1 VCDSAV
7 MSTPDTESKAEQRG
21 HRYAGAIY
29 GTILAMSVVAAG
41 ANGHSRDLRL
51 AVAVVATSV
60 VFWLA
65 HVYAEALGR
74 QIAHDR
80 RYRVADR
87 VAIAREEWPMAQASL
102 PFAGCL
108 LLGGFGIVS
117 GYKAEI
123 LAMIVGILA
132 LGVWGYAAARA
143 ERASGVRQVITVLT
157 TASFG
162 VVLFGLKL
170 VVQH

>member
-1 VCDSAV
+1 MSDAETPLPSGGSAA
-7 MSTPDTESKAEQRG
+7 DHRG

-41 ANGHSRDLRL
+41 ANGKGPNLWL
-51 AVAVVATSV
+51 AVTVVATSV

-74 QIAHDR
+74 QIAQNR
-80 RYRVADR
+80 PYRLADR
-87 VAIAREEWPMAQASL
+87 LQIAREEWPMAQASL
-102 PFAGCL
+102 PLAACL
-108 LLGGFGIVS
+108 LVGVFGLVS
-117 GYKAEI
+117 GSNSEW
-123 LAMIVGILA
+123 LAMVVGIGV
-132 LGVWGYAAARA
+132 LGIWGFLAARA
-143 ERASGVRQVITVLT
+143 EQASGVRRLVTVVT

-162 VVLFGLKL
+162 FVLLILKV

>member
-1 VCDSAV
+1 
-7 MSTPDTESKAEQRG
+7 MSTSDAESEAEQRG

-41 ANGHSRDLRL
+41 ANGQSRDLRL
-51 AVAVVATSV
+51 AFAVVATSI

-74 QIAHDR
+74 QIAQNR
-80 RYRVADR
+80 PYRLADR
-87 VAIAREEWPMAQASL
+87 AAIAREEWPMAQASL
-102 PFAGCL
+102 PFAACL

-143 ERASGVRQVITVLT
+143 EHASGMRQAITVLT

-162 VVLFGLKL
+162 VALFLLKL